1 MNEVT
6 NNGWG
11 EKTLYDIQMTALNFY
26 NHDGSCP
33 TVDGIDSFTYNGGTF
48 KCDDIVVAGGHIGN
62 IETVNTEYGVC
73 MLGLSYNYKECMQN
87 PEDWEM
93 WSGFRCRMDDIRHAT
108 PDEIK
113 KYEISSGL
121 TCDAA
126 EAADVA
132 YKEKRIW
139 G

>member
-11 EKTLYDIQMTALNFY
+11 EKALYNVQMTALNFY

-33 TVDGIDSFTYNGGTF
+33 TVDGIDSITYNGSTF
-48 KCDDIVVAGGHIGN
+48 KCDDIVIAGGHIGN
-62 IETVNTEYGVC
+62 LEAVNTELGVC
-73 MLGLSYNYKECMQN
+73 MLGLSYNYNECMKN
-87 PEDWEM
+87 PYDWCM
-93 WSGFRCRMDDIRHAT
+93 WSGYRCKMNDIRHAT

-113 KYEISSGL
+113 KYEISAGL
-121 TCDAA
+121 TCDSA
-126 EAADVA
+126 ERADKA
-132 YKEKRIW
+132 YKEKRIF